1 MGTGG
6 HCVEDSQAW
15 WERERIITAR
25 GWVGNTGTP
34 SLSYALEKWD
44 WPCSSRG
51 LTAKRGLEKH
61 KVAVVIG
68 GKLFSLGNLR
78 ILS

>member
-1 MGTGG
+1 MWRTLRPGG
-6 HCVEDSQAW
+6 
-15 WERERIITAR
+15 RERIITAR
-25 GWVGNTGTP
+25 GWVGTP

-51 LTAKRGLEKH
+51 LTAKKGLEKH